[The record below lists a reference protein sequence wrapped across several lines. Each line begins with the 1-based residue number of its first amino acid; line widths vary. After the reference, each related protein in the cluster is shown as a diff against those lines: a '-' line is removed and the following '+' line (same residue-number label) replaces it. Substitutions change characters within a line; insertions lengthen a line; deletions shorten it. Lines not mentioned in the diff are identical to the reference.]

1 MIDANERENELLRQ
15 AGKSGGQYLEQI
27 DSYDLRHLTQE
38 QWTNFIRTIIG
49 SWAEVKAAEVKA
61 AELVLDDEIPF

>member
-1 MIDANERENELLRQ
+1 MIDAANERENTLLRQ

-27 DSYDLRHLTQE
+27 NSYDLRQLTQE

-49 SWAEVKAAEVKA
+49 SWAQVKAAEEA
-61 AELVLDDEIPF
+61 LDDEIPF

>member
-1 MIDANERENELLRQ
+1 MIDTNEREDQLLRR

-49 SWAEVKAAEVKA
+49 SWAEVKAAEKA
-61 AELVLDDEIPF
+61 LDDEIPF

>member
-1 MIDANERENELLRQ
+1 MIDANERENELLRR

-49 SWAEVKAAEVKA
+49 SWAEVKWLASSVKSGQ
-61 AELVLDDEIPF
+61 IIIRI

>member
-1 MIDANERENELLRQ
+1 MIDANEREDELLRR

-27 DSYDLRHLTQE
+27 NSYDLRHLTQE

-49 SWAEVKAAEVKA
+49 SWAEVKAAE
-61 AELVLDDEIPF
+61 LVLDDEIPF